1 MKFLYFLESIRN
13 SFFDGFFSLITEI
26 GGETTLLV
34 LGFIFFWCIDKKQG
48 YFTLLCGL
56 FGTVINQGLKL
67 MCKIPRPWVIDKN
80 FTIVESAR
88 EAATGY
94 SFPSGHTQNVA
105 GTFGSLAVGQRKH
118 KPIVIISAVII
129 ILVAFSRMYLGVHT
143 PLDVCFSLVFGGI
156 LVFALYPIFSTEERF
171 ARYMPFAVC
180 ASALLS
186 FAHVLFVF
194 LMPAAEVDPEN
205 LASGMKNGATLFGCT
220 LGLIPVYILDRRLI
234 KFDTGAK
241 WYAQIL
247 KLVLGILG
255 VLFIKEGLESPLEAL
270 LRNEYTA
277 RAVRYFLVVMFAGAV
292 WPLTFGFFSKL
303 RIKAIDKITGKK

>member
-1 MKFLYFLESIRN
+1 MEFLRLLEKIRTP
-13 SFFDGFFSLITEI
+13 FFDTVFSLITHI
-26 GGETTLLV
+26 GEETVFLV
-34 LGFIFFWCIDKKQG
+34 IAIVVFWCVNKREG
-48 YFTLLCGL
+48 YYILITGL
-56 FGTVINQGLKL
+56 VGTVVNQALKL
-67 MCKIPRPWVIDKN
+67 VFKIPRPWKHPG
-80 FTIVESAR
+80 FTAVESAIP
-88 EAATGY
+88 EASGY

-105 GTFGSLAVGQRKH
+105 GTLGGISRWSKRTPVR
-118 KPIVIISAVII
+118 IISVSII
-129 ILVAFSRMYLGVHT
+129 ALVAFSRMYLGVHT